1 MKRKIL
7 SSILGCVIFTAVAF
21 SLLVCVLL
29 VEYFQNQTRTELARD
44 LNQISAAINHNAD
57 PIAYLEALDK
67 SGLMERMT
75 LVSEAGTVLY
85 DSRSDALQM
94 ENHLDREEIRMAA
107 EDGYGSSVR
116 YSDTLRRQTIYYAI
130 RLENGNILRIA
141 DTQNSAVGIL
151 SSLSDFTSYFSFA
164 LLLTCIVFSLV
175 GVRMTHQIVKPI
187 NELNLDVPEQSDIY
201 PELQPL
207 LQRMAHRSLSIQ
219 EYIRTI
225 NARHVEFDT
234 ITANMAEGLIVT
246 STEGTML
253 SINRSAEQI
262 FGMQNALG
270 RSILELSDDPAFQET
285 LRTALRGKQARRRLE
300 MDGKCYQLHVNPV
313 FDSGHFTGLVA
324 LVPDIT
330 DQYLAEKNRREFT
343 ANVTHELKTPLTSIV
358 GYAEIMKS
366 GIADT
371 KDWKDLVECIH
382 KEGSRMIR
390 LVEDILYLS
399 RLDSGAVYGRPEETD
414 LAALVEEIIVRLQP
428 AAVQKS
434 VRISFNSEALT
445 MCCLRRMT
453 EEMISNLIDNA
464 IKYNHEGGS
473 VAVSLRRD
481 GQNALICV
489 EDSGIGIAPA
499 DQPYV
504 FERFF
509 RADKSRSKAT
519 GGTGLGLS
527 IVKHAVMYMD
537 GSIDLESTPGKGTKI
552 TVRLPVRKA

>member
-7 SSILGCVIFTAVAF
+7 TSILGCVIFTAVAF

-29 VEYFQNQTRTELARD
+29 VEYFQDQTRTELARD

-57 PIAYLEALDK
+57 PIAYLEELNE
-67 SGLMERMT
+67 SGLVERMT
-75 LVSEAGTVLY
+75 LVSNKGTVLY
-85 DSRSDALQM
+85 DSQTDAMRM

-107 EDGYGSSVR
+107 ADGYGSAVR
-116 YSDTLRRQTIYYAI
+116 YSDTLSRQTIYYAI
-130 RLENGNILRIA
+130 RLENGNFLRIA
-141 DTQNSAVGIL
+141 DTQSSAVGIF

-164 LLLTCIVFSLV
+164 LLITCIVFSLV
-175 GVRMTHQIVKPI
+175 SVRMTHQIVKPI
-187 NELNLDVPEQSDIY
+187 NELNLDVPEQNDIY

-207 LQRMAHRSLSIQ
+207 LKRMAHQSLSIQ

-246 STEGTML
+246 SPEGKML
-253 SINRSAEQI
+253 SINRSAKKI
-262 FGMQNALG
+262 FGARKAVG
-270 RSILELSDDPAFQET
+270 RGILELSGNPVFQET
-285 LRTALRGKQARRRLE
+285 LRTALRGKQVSRRLE
-300 MDGKCYQLHVNPV
+300 MDGKCYQLHINPV

-324 LVPDIT
+324 LIPDIT

-366 GIADT
+366 GIADI

-399 RLDSGAVYGRPEETD
+399 RLDSGAVYGKPEELD
-414 LAALVEEIIVRLQP
+414 LAALAREIIARLQP
-428 AAVQKS
+428 AAERKN
-434 VRISFNSEALT
+434 VRVSFSGETLT
-445 MCCLRRMT
+445 LFCLRHMT
-453 EEMISNLIDNA
+453 DEMISNLIDNA
-464 IKYNHEGGS
+464 IKYNREGGS
-473 VAVSLRRD
+473 VAVSLQSD
-481 GQNALICV
+481 GRHALICV

-537 GSIDLESTPGKGTKI
+537 GTIDLESTPGKGTKI
-552 TVRLPVRKA
+552 CVRLPLRKA

>member
-7 SSILGCVIFTAVAF
+7 SSILGCVIFTAIAF
-21 SLLVCVLL
+21 SLLVYVLL
-29 VEYFQNQTRTELARD
+29 VEYFQNQARTELSRD
-44 LNQISAAINHNAD
+44 LTQISAAINHNAD
-57 PIAYLEALDK
+57 PIAYLETLNK
-67 SGLMERMT
+67 IGLVERMT
-75 LVSEAGTVLY
+75 LVSEKGTVLY
-85 DSRSDALQM
+85 DSQTDVLRM
-94 ENHLDREEIRMAA
+94 ENHLDREEIRLAVA
-107 EDGYGSSVR
+107 EGYGSAVR
-116 YSDTLRRQTIYYAI
+116 YSSTLRQQTLYYAI

-141 DTQNSAVGIL
+141 DTQSSAVGIF

-164 LLLTCIVFSLV
+164 LLFTSIVFSLV

-187 NELNLDVPEQSDIY
+187 NELNLDIPEQNDIY

-207 LQRMAHRSLSIQ
+207 LQRMAHQSLSIQ

-234 ITANMAEGLIVT
+234 ITANMAEGLIIA
-246 STEGTML
+246 SPEGKML
-253 SINRSAEQI
+253 SINRSAKQI
-262 FGMQNALG
+262 FSARKAVG
-270 RSILELSDDPAFQET
+270 RNISELSGNPVFQET
-285 LRTALRGKQARRRLE
+285 IRTALRGKQISRRLE
-300 MDGKCYQLHVNPV
+300 MDGKCYHLHINPV

-324 LVPDIT
+324 LIPDIT

-358 GYAEIMKS
+358 GYAEIMKT

-399 RLDSGAVYGRPEETD
+399 RLDSGAVYGKPEEID
-414 LAALVEEIIVRLQP
+414 LAALVQEIIARLQP
-428 AAVQKS
+428 AAEQKN
-434 VRISFNSEALT
+434 VHVSFSGESLT
-445 MCCLRRMT
+445 LCCLRRMT

-464 IKYNHEGGS
+464 IKYNRDGGS
-473 VAVSLRRD
+473 VQIYLQREE
-481 GQNALICV
+481 QHALICV
-489 EDSGIGIAPA
+489 QDSGIGIAPT

-537 GSIDLESTPGKGTKI
+537 GKIDLESTPGVGTKI
-552 TVRLPVRKA
+552 CVRLPLRKA